1 MKTTIFIALSL
12 ILAPVPVAA
21 APASGSALVDRLLS
35 DFAAERLQSIES
47 YVADDAVMVTQLPMA
62 TPMRLVGKPQIAAYF
77 TQIFDRYDAITLADI
92 VKTRSSDGRSI
103 VVEATGTYRTP
114 AGESHSVAYVWIV
127 TTRGGKLVSS
137 RNYTI
142 PLPQVTP

>member
-1 MKTTIFIALSL
+1 MKTTIFMALSL
-12 ILAPVPVAA
+12 ILAPVAVVA

-47 YVADDAVMVTQLPMA
+47 YVADDAVMA